1 MAEVGV
7 AGIGAVTVA
16 VAWWSLRLTDRRT
29 ERARLAATGALGVW
43 AIAAFAAVLLLQGI
57 VASLLVPAG
66 AVLVGFLLALARGVD
81 DEPSG
86 GGDDEN
92 PPWWPSF
99 ERELRRY
106 ERRRVTR

>member
-1 MAEVGV
+1 
-7 AGIGAVTVA
+7 
-16 VAWWSLRLTDRRT
+16 
-29 ERARLAATGALGVW
+29 
-43 AIAAFAAVLLLQGI
+43 VLLLAGI

-66 AVLVGFLLALARGVD
+66 AVLVGFLLALTGGVD
-81 DEPSG
+81 DEPS

-106 ERRRVTR
+106 ERQRVSR